1 MRSYQFWDGLLHY
14 FPGSPLP
21 SATWLSSAPGGQFE
35 VIRLAPGAVCH
46 CRGHDFL
53 DIACRGYRF
62 VIANLHVAV
71 LRDAASPAG
80 IRQFAAIQ
88 SAAPSFGV
96 ELIPLAVHD
105 GAEIERG
112 VSSNGALT
120 VTARW
125 SMDVPFQRCCHH
137 ERLFYTG
144 DRSPFNFGAV
154 HDPARIRVE
163 CVASMLGAAIVPW
176 DEIVDS
182 PDVLSGELGLIDEAS
197 QLVEQRLGS
206 ASSSPTK

>member
-1 MRSYQFWDGLLHY
+1 MPLRPPASA
-14 FPGSPLP
+14 SSLP
-21 SATWLSSAPGGQFE
+21 SNP
-35 VIRLAPGAVCH
+35 R
-46 CRGHDFL
+46 
-53 DIACRGYRF
+53 YR
-62 VIANLHVAV
+62 
-71 LRDAASPAG
+71 R
-80 IRQFAAIQ
+80 
-88 SAAPSFGV
+88 FGV
-96 ELIPLAVHD
+96 ELIPLTVHD

-144 DRSPFNFGAV
+144 DRSPFNFGTV

-163 CVASMLGAAIVPW
+163 CVASMFGAAIVPW
-176 DEIVDS
+176 DEIADS
-182 PDVLSGELGLIDEAS
+182 PDVLSGELGLIDEAP
-197 QLVEQRLGS
+197 QLVEQRLGI